1 MNTSYQP
8 KIIAYCCSNCA
19 SSAAE
24 ISHAMKKMLP
34 ENVKVV
40 QVPCTGRVEV
50 LHLLKPF
57 ENGADGVYIGG
68 CQEDSCQYIK
78 GIKKAEKRVEH
89 ARKILSELDIEPE
102 RIDVFSLSAAR
113 GQEFVEIACEMVE
126 RIKAMGPLPVKINA

>member
-1 MNTSYQP
+1 MNTSYEP
-8 KIIAYCCSNCA
+8 KIIAFCCSNCA

-24 ISHAMKKMLP
+24 ISHVMKKMLP
-34 ENVKVV
+34 DNVKVV
-40 QVPCTGRVEV
+40 QLPCSGRVEV

-57 ENGADGVYIGG
+57 EEGADGVYVGG

-89 ARKILSELDIEPE
+89 VRKILSELDIEPE

-126 RIKAMGPLPVKINA
+126 RIKAMGPLPIKINA